1 MASKMVTIVAD
12 SGLHARAGRAFVK
25 SVLEH
30 DGCAVSVRKGDL
42 IVDARSAVSIM
53 AMDCSPNDQV
63 EIIVEGGDAER
74 ALADL
79 ARVVEQD
86 LREY

>member
-12 SGLHARAGRAFVK
+12 SGMHARAGRAFVK
-25 SVLEH
+25 SVLDH
-30 DGCAVSVRKGDL
+30 HGCAVTVRKGDL
-42 IVDARSAVSIM
+42 VVDARSTVSIM
-53 AMDCSPNDQV
+53 AMDCSPNDQI

-79 ARVVEQD
+79 ARVVEHD
-86 LREY
+86 LRAY